1 MNVELLLV
9 VVSQRSTNYG
19 ATAYVYGLRLAW
31 LLGMPSVLQA
41 ASLD

>member
-19 ATAYVYGLRLAW
+19 ATAYVYGF
-31 LLGMPSVLQA
+31 LGPAGLGC
-41 ASLD
+41 